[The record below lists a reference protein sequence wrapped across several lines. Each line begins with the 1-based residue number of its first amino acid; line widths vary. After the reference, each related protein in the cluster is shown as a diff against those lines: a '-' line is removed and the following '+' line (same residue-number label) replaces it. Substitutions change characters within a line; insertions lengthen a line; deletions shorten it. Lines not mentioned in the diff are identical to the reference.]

1 MTVLVD
7 HSRRRVEIL
16 ERAFELFAEEGFA
29 GVTYQKIA
37 NRCGVSRT
45 SIYKYFK
52 DKDEIFVYAIKLA
65 TKNLSTTVKKV
76 VEREDWSTVDKIR
89 RVMRLTVKL
98 LEENRVFLSVVLDYL
113 TSLKSSGGDVR
124 RKARRH
130 TFGFRFLLTRL
141 VADAVAKGQLR
152 SVDAEQTAAR
162 LYCIVEAYVL
172 NLTVT
177 DAMDD
182 KACVALINS
191 YLDELLPTDGESAQ
205 ANDGA
210 EARR

>member
-98 LEENRVFLSVVLDYL
+98 LEENRVFLSVVL
-113 TSLKSSGGDVR
+113 
-124 RKARRH
+124 
-130 TFGFRFLLTRL
+130 
-141 VADAVAKGQLR
+141 
-152 SVDAEQTAAR
+152 
-162 LYCIVEAYVL
+162 
-172 NLTVT
+172 
-177 DAMDD
+177 
-182 KACVALINS
+182 
-191 YLDELLPTDGESAQ
+191 
-205 ANDGA
+205 
-210 EARR
+210 

>member
-98 LEENRVFLSVVLDYL
+98 LDENRVFLSVVLDYL

-130 TFGFRFLLTRL
+130 TFGFRFLLARL

-152 SVDAEQTAAR
+152 PVDAEQTAAR
-162 LYCIVEAYVL
+162 LYCIVEAFVL

-177 DAMDD
+177 DAMDG
-182 KACVALINS
+182 KECVALINS
-191 YLDELLPTDGESAQ
+191 YLNELLATPEEERGV
-205 ANDGA
+205 
-210 EARR
+210 

>member
-37 NRCGVSRT
+37 DRCGVSRT

-52 DKDEIFVYAIKLA
+52 DKDQIFVYAIKLA
-65 TKNLSTTVKKV
+65 TDNLSASVKKV
-76 VEREDWSTVDKIR
+76 VERDEWSTVDKIR
-89 RVMRLTVKL
+89 RVMRLTARL
-98 LEENRVFLSVVLDYL
+98 LEENRVFLTVVLDYL
-113 TSLKSSGGDVR
+113 TSLKSAGGDVR

-130 TFGFRFLLTRL
+130 TFGFRFLLGRL
-141 VADAVAKGQLR
+141 VADAMAKGQLR
-152 SVDAEQTAAR
+152 PGDAELVAAR

-172 NLTVT
+172 NLTVI
-177 DAMDD
+177 DAMDG
-182 KACVALINS
+182 KECARLINS
-191 YLDELLPTDGESAQ
+191 YLDELLPI
-205 ANDGA
+205 A
-210 EARR
+210 ETTGDASDA

>member
-141 VADAVAKGQLR
+141 VADAMAKGQLR
-152 SVDAEQTAAR
+152 SGDAEQVAAR
-162 LYCIVEAYVL
+162 LYCIVEAFVL
-172 NLTVT
+172 NLTVV

-182 KACVALINS
+182 KDCVALINS
-191 YLDELLPTDGESAQ
+191 YLDELLPTDGEGAR
-205 ANDGA
+205 AN
-210 EARR
+210 

>member
-130 TFGFRFLLTRL
+130 TFGFRFLLARL

-152 SVDAEQTAAR
+152 PVDAEQTAAR

-191 YLDELLPTDGESAQ
+191 YLDELLPTDGESAR

>member
-98 LEENRVFLSVVLDYL
+98 LDENRVFLSVVLDYL

-130 TFGFRFLLTRL
+130 TFGFRFLLARL

-152 SVDAEQTAAR
+152 PVDAEQTGRVFTA
-162 LYCIVEAYVL
+162 
-172 NLTVT
+172 
-177 DAMDD
+177 
-182 KACVALINS
+182 S
-191 YLDELLPTDGESAQ
+191 S
-205 ANDGA
+205 
-210 EARR
+210 RRSF

>member
-130 TFGFRFLLTRL
+130 PFGFRFLLTRW

-182 KACVALINS
+182 KDCVALINS
-191 YLDELLPTDGESAQ
+191 YLDELLPSEKESA
-205 ANDGA
+205 
-210 EARR
+210 